1 RTQNSTERRRVS
13 TSVTLT
19 RWDPNAYLGDLR
31 RRVDRVFDEVPG
43 VRRHGWMPAIDVV
56 RDQKRMVVRAD
67 IPGLKPD
74 EVKIEIEDHVLTVS
88 GKHEEHEVV
97 EDRLFVRRERHY
109 GSFSRSMDLPHGV
122 DVKRITAQTHDG
134 LLEVTIPLPD
144 ETKEERVS
152 LTPTA
157 V

>member
-1 RTQNSTERRRVS
+1 
-13 TSVTLT
+13 
-19 RWDPNAYLGDLR
+19 
-31 RRVDRVFDEVPG
+31 
-43 VRRHGWMPAIDVV
+43 MPAIDVV

-122 DVKRITAQTHDG
+122 DVKRITAQRHDG